1 MVSENKLMQ
10 IHSSLKFHYEKRED
24 ANIGLKSLNPDN
36 IGPIST
42 KLEDN
47 KLIYQIKENS
57 LKTFLATVDDLL
69 FCEMMV
75 ERVLEIEK

>member
-1 MVSENKLMQ
+1 MVPEIKLMQ
-10 IHSSLKFHYEKRED
+10 IHSTLIFHYEKRED

-36 IGPIST
+36 MGLINA

-47 KLIYQIKENS
+47 KLIYQIRGNS

-75 ERVLEIEK
+75 ERVLEIKK